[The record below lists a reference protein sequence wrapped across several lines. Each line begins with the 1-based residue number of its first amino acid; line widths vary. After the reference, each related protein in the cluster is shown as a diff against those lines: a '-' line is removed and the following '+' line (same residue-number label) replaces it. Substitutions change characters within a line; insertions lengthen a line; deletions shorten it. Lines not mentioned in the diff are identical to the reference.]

1 MDLQLESGEYFL
13 SAEMKASKKW
23 EAKKEKQSEKA
34 VENKRKREAAFVP
47 PKVYIISQYYL
58 WVHHFCEAVL

>member
-1 MDLQLESGEYFL
+1 LESGEYFL

-34 VENKRKREAAFVP
+34 AENKRKREAAFVP
-47 PKVYIISQYYL
+47 PKV
-58 WVHHFCEAVL
+58 V